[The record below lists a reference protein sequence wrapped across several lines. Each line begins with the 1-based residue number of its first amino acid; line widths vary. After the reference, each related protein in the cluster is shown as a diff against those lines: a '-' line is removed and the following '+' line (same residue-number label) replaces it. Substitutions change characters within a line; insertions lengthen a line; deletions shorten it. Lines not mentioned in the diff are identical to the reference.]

1 MDLLSLFPCN
11 ASTSDGEI
19 PDAYSFYSYMPAFD
33 GNCKPYT
40 NIDFYN
46 GNSTVS
52 SIVSTTPQTGGSNSD
67 FQTLLPKLKHILT
80 KSYNATHNYNKTM
93 YHTIYFIEY
102 QINKERDFNK
112 KILYLNTIKLYKDL
126 LTKLKKLNPTMSYSK
141 INKIIIKQ
149 LIN

>member
-1 MDLLSLFPCN
+1 
-11 ASTSDGEI
+11 
-19 PDAYSFYSYMPAFD
+19 
-33 GNCKPYT
+33 
-40 NIDFYN
+40 
-46 GNSTVS
+46 
-52 SIVSTTPQTGGSNSD
+52 
-67 FQTLLPKLKHILT
+67 
-80 KSYNATHNYNKTM
+80 M